1 MMQKDN
7 VVGASDLCTNIR
19 KLLSC
24 RRHVVA
30 ALFEIAPPSDMA
42 LLSFM
47 IDTQF
52 VFSSLHLSLP
62 SSESLA
68 NKLSRFPNKQIT
80 D

>member
-1 MMQKDN
+1 
-7 VVGASDLCTNIR
+7 
-19 KLLSC
+19 
-24 RRHVVA
+24 VA